1 MTRIGTSFAAL
12 LAAVCALVSTGVG
25 ASPPPASAAVAP
37 PTVENSPGMAR
48 YTSSTTI
55 AAYAAYT
62 CTNTGG
68 RRGTRWYVV
77 ATLTQPGATTYRA
90 GSSTSRRTAI
100 AARCTG
106 SYATQRIT
114 LRRPARVPAGVPDPV
129 SVRQPGGPTSSVTL
143 TVRLEGHP
151 PPGHGLRF
159 GKRRGAPVTN
169 TSSTFAAC
177 NGTYAAGRCSPPRI
191 VPPSVGTVPATLSY
205 SGPDSMTA
213 RVTYTC
219 QDLEG
224 PLGAQHYLV
233 VTYYRSD
240 ELNRFSNGYR
250 NDVPGLL
257 EADCTGAPVTRSIPL
272 LRTSNTYPGSS
283 DPAPGVGTLSV
294 TLDSRGTLDQG
305 GWYHVTAP
313 PITRSRTST
322 LLCDPAALPDG
333 SSFPSVCP

>member
-25 ASPPPASAAVAP
+25 ASPSPAAAAVAP
-37 PTVENSPGMAR
+37 PTVQGTVGLAR

-77 ATLTQPGATTYRA
+77 TTLTQPGATTYRA
-90 GSSTSRRTAI
+90 GSSTNRTSAI

-106 SYATQRIT
+106 SPTTQRIT

-129 SVRQPGGPTSSVTL
+129 TLGGTGGPPAPVSV

-151 PPGHGLRF
+151 PPGYGLRF
-159 GKRRGAPVTN
+159 SSRRSTPVTAR
-169 TSSTFAAC
+169 STAYAAC
-177 NGTYAAGRCSPPRI
+177 NGTYARGRCSPPRI
-191 VPPSVGTVPATLSY
+191 VAPSVGTVPATLSW
-205 SGPDSMTA
+205 SGPDQMTA

-224 PLGAQHYLV
+224 PLGAQHWLI
-233 VTYYRSD
+233 VTYHRSND
-240 ELNRFSNGYR
+240 VNRFSNGYR
-250 NDVPGLL
+250 NDTPGLL
-257 EADCTGAPVTRSIPL
+257 KADCTGAPVTRSVPL
-272 LRTSNTYPGSS
+272 LRSSYALPGMT
-283 DPAPGVGTLSV
+283 DPAPGPGRLSV
-294 TLDSRGTLDQG
+294 TLDPRGTSDQG
-305 GWYHVTAP
+305 GWYAQTAP
-313 PITRSRTST
+313 EVTRSRTST
-322 LLCDPAALPDG
+322 LLCDPAALPAG